1 MRRFSVLALTMVLFL
16 ATSVDLLELASD
28 EFSNNGC
35 NDYPI
40 ENTPENRA
48 FYEKM
53 MKECC
58 GEDITVDPSK
68 EKIYTQ
74 DWMVMT
80 YLSKMLKKEAE
91 NG

>member
-1 MRRFSVLALTMVLFL
+1 MDKL
-16 ATSVDLLELASD
+16 
-28 EFSNNGC
+28 
-35 NDYPI
+35 
-40 ENTPENRA
+40 TPENRA

-53 MKECC
+53 MKERFC
-58 GEDITVDPSK
+58 EDITVDPSK